1 MKKLFMKYVLTGAA
15 GKVTKPLAQQ
25 LLAAGHTVTVIGRH
39 EKNLESLVHA
49 GAKAAIGSVEDVTF
63 LKNTFA
69 GADAVFTLVPTNIF
83 VDDLKAQHE
92 RIGKNYVEAIMAND
106 IRYVVNLSS
115 IGAHLTHGS
124 GPMSALHYT
133 EQLLNSLKQ
142 VHVRTLRAVYFYQNL
157 LTLMGMVR
165 YMNIIGSNFSFAS
178 GRFPVAHTDDVA
190 AVAAQELLNL
200 DFAGHSMQYVA
211 SDETGTDEIAAVL
224 GNAIGKP
231 DLRWVKFGADQVLQ
245 SLQQSGFPAN
255 IAEEYMNAF
264 NAMDNGSVTEDYWK
278 NRPEKF
284 GKTKLDNFAK
294 QFAAIFHQQQEAI
307 TQ

>member
-1 MKKLFMKYVLTGAA
+1 MHLPA
-15 GKVTKPLAQQ
+15 P
-25 LLAAGHTVTVIGRH
+25 R
-39 EKNLESLVHA
+39 
-49 GAKAAIGSVEDVTF
+49 
-63 LKNTFA
+63 
-69 GADAVFTLVPTNIF
+69 VFTLVPTDIF

-92 RIGKNYVEAIMAND
+92 RIGKNYVEAILAND
-106 IRYVVNLSS
+106 IRHVVNLSS
-115 IGAHLTHGS
+115 IGAHLTQGS

-157 LTLMGMVR
+157 LTLMDMVR
-165 YMNIIGSNFSFAS
+165 YMNIIGSNFSFAA

-224 GNAIGKP
+224 GNASGKP
-231 DLRWVKFGADQVLQ
+231 DLRWLKFSPDQVLQ

-255 IAEEYMNAF
+255 TAQEYVNMF
-264 NAMDNGSVTEDYWK
+264 DSMDSGLVTEDYWK
-278 NRPEKF
+278 NRSGNF
-284 GKTKLDNFAK
+284 GMTKLEDFAK
-294 QFAAIFHQQQEAI
+294 EFATIFLQQQQAI